1 MENEKNYEQDS
12 VSKANYLEHKVKD
25 GLAKRYGN
33 ITDAIRTR
41 AEYELKI
48 ISDVNFTSQV
58 LFALD
63 CAEWIKMQNISFG
76 FGYAIGLAP
85 ASVVLYALGITNV
98 DPIAHN
104 LIFERFINPL
114 SESTLPDIWF
124 QIGYYQF
131 IKIKDGFI
139 DYLRENYTDVSV
151 SPCEFFFPTTQIEV
165 KHNDESLKIYFEH
178 TEKHPTS
185 EGSMIFS
192 LATRSYVE
200 HKIPAYFKNKYA
212 AQKFECKYEFLRDIL
227 DETYG
232 VLIFDEQYLQIINRV
247 TGFSFAQ
254 ADLMRRALGTKKP
267 ERIQKW
273 KTDFLNVGTANGFD
287 EKTTKEIFE
296 FLCAEMVYCVSKANV
311 LAHVDEFEK

>member
-1 MENEKNYEQDS
+1 MENENYENKS
-12 VSKANYLEHKVKD
+12 CTKIKYLEQKVKD

-48 ISDVNFTSQV
+48 ISDANFTSRV
-58 LFALD
+58 LFAFE
-63 CAEWIKMQNISFG
+63 CAKWLKLQDIS
-76 FGYAIGLAP
+76 FGYAIGIAP
-85 ASVVLYALGITNV
+85 SSVVLYALGITNV

-139 DYLRENYTDVSV
+139 DHLRENHTDVSV
-151 SPCEFFFPTTQIEV
+151 TACDFDSLFPTTQIEV
-165 KHNDESLKIYFEH
+165 KHNDESLKIYFAH

-192 LATRSYVE
+192 LARRPYVE

-273 KTDFLNVGTANGFD
+273 ETDFLNAGTANGFD

-311 LAHVDEFEK
+311 LACVDEVEK

>member
-1 MENEKNYEQDS
+1 MENENYENKS
-12 VSKANYLEHKVKD
+12 CTKIKYLEQKVKD

-48 ISDVNFTSQV
+48 ISDANFTSRV
-58 LFALD
+58 LFAFE
-63 CAEWIKMQNISFG
+63 CAKWLKLQDIS

-114 SESTLPDIWF
+114 SESTLPDICF
-124 QIGYYQF
+124 QINYYKF

-151 SPCEFFFPTTQIEV
+151 SPCEFLFPTTQIEV
-165 KHNDESLKIYFEH
+165 KHNDESLKIYFAH
-178 TEKHPTS
+178 TEKHPTLES
-185 EGSMIFS
+185 SMIFS
-192 LATRSYVE
+192 LATRPYFE
-200 HKIPAYFKNKYA
+200 YKIPTYFKSKYT
-212 AQKFECKYEFLRDIL
+212 AQKFERKYESLRDIL

-232 VLIFDEQYLQIINRV
+232 VLIFDEQYLQIINHV

-254 ADLMRRALGTKKP
+254 ADLMRRALGKKKAD
-267 ERIQKW
+267 EVEKW
-273 KTDFLNVGTANGFD
+273 EADFLAVGKTNGFD
-287 EKTTKEIFE
+287 EKTAKGIFE
-296 FLCAEMVYCVSKANV
+296 FLCMEVVQLVSKANV
-311 LAHVDEFEK
+311 LACVSTLETLE